1 MAARS
6 RIMALGLAVS
16 SLAGTV
22 LVRRRRTRLQTRVD
36 LYFEDGSMLALG
48 EDSPEA
54 GAIVP
59 AARDILA
66 AR

>member
-6 RIMALGLAVS
+6 RVVALGLAVS
-16 SLAGTV
+16 SVAGTV
-22 LVRRRRTRLQTRVD
+22 LMRRRRTRLQTRVD
-36 LYFEDGSMLALG
+36 LYFEDGSMLSLG
-48 EDSPEA
+48 EDTTEA

-59 AARDILA
+59 TAREILA

>member
-1 MAARS
+1 VAARS
-6 RIMALGLAVS
+6 RIVALGLAVS

-22 LVRRRRTRLQTRVD
+22 LVRRRRTRHQTRVD
-36 LYFEDGSMLALG
+36 LYFEDGSMLSLG
-48 EDSPEA
+48 EESPEA

-59 AARDILA
+59 AAREILT

>member
-1 MAARS
+1 MAVGS
-6 RIMALGLAVS
+6 RLVALTLAAG

-22 LVRRRRTRLQTRVD
+22 LLKRRRTRHQTRVD
-36 LYFEDGSMLALG
+36 LYFEDGSMLSLG

-54 GAIVP
+54 MAIVP
-59 AARDILA
+59 AARDVLV

>member
-6 RIMALGLAVS
+6 RVVALGLAVS

-36 LYFEDGSMLALG
+36 LYFEDGSMLSLG

-54 GAIVP
+54 DSIVP
-59 AARDILA
+59 TAREILVS
-66 AR
+66 R

>member
-6 RIMALGLAVS
+6 RAAAFALAVS

-22 LVRRRRTRLQTRVD
+22 LVRRRRNRLQTRVD
-36 LYFEDGSMLALG
+36 LYFEDGSMLSLG
-48 EDSPEA
+48 DEAPET

-59 AARDILA
+59 AAREILA